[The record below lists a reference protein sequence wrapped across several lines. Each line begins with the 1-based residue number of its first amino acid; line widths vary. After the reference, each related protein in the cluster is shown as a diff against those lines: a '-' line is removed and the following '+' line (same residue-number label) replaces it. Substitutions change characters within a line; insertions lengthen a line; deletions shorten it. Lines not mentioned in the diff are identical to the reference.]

1 MSKYHGGQTAK
12 SGFYWNTR
20 TWAITMIERQGGVL
34 PGDGHD
40 RYTRIPV
47 VAMLLVA
54 PFMGAAYVLFL
65 PFIGIAMVVDFV
77 ARRVGRGVKAGALAM
92 TAAVSPQWRPGEAY
106 LAKDDKDEDEKA
118 ETKADEKKDDKSES
132 RRNAE

>member
-20 TWAITMIERQGGVL
+20 TWAITMTERQGGVL
-34 PGDGHD
+34 PGDGQD

-77 ARRVGRGVKAGALAM
+77 ARRMGRGVKAGALAM

-106 LAKDDKDEDEKA
+106 LAKDEKDEEKA
-118 ETKADEKKDDKSES
+118 EADGKKDEKSE
-132 RRNAE
+132 

>member
-12 SGFYWNTR
+12 NGFYWNTR

-34 PGDGHD
+34 PGDGQD

-77 ARRVGRGVKAGALAM
+77 ARRLGRGVKTGALAM

-106 LAKDDKDEDEKA
+106 LAKDEKDEEKA
-118 ETKADEKKDDKSES
+118 EADGKKDEKSE
-132 RRNAE
+132 